1 MQEVRERR
9 GEEVR
14 RDEETITEFIVAS
27 EMCLRWSEICGR

>member
-14 RDEETITEFIVAS
+14 RDEETITEFKVA
-27 EMCLRWSEICGR
+27 LRCV